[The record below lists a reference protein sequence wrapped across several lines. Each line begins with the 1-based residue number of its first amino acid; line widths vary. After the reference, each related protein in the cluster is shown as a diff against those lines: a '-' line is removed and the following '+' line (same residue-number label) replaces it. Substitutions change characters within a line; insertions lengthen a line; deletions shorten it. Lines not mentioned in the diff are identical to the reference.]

1 MWIAPTIFVDHL
13 GKRRKEEREKYSNES
28 SFAKSGNHLRTFM
41 NTSSGLNQVFPHPK
55 PG

>member
-1 MWIAPTIFVDHL
+1 
-13 GKRRKEEREKYSNES
+13 
-28 SFAKSGNHLRTFM
+28 M